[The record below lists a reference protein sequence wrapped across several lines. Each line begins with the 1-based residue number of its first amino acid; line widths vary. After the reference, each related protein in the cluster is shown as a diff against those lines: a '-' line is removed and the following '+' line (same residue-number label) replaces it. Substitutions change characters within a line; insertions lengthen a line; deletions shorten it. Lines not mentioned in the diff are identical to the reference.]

1 MRRIF
6 THGLHV
12 HLAGNKYVR
21 EALEL
26 TPVLDV
32 GSSSEEEEGMSSVER
47 RTLQKEVKRLRKG
60 KIRQDRRRARDVFG
74 ADEEGEI

>member
-1 MRRIF
+1 M
-6 THGLHV
+6 
-12 HLAGNKYVR
+12 HLAGNRYVR

-26 TPVLDV
+26 SPVLDV

-60 KIRQDRRRARDVFG
+60 KIRQDRRRAGEGRMRDVFG
-74 ADEEGEI
+74 ADEEEEI